1 MFMCSLPKIEVPN
14 SGRVGIR
21 VSSAV
26 KFGAC
31 GDQGF
36 ISRFFEELNSSF
48 FEETVDEVDDSIKF
62 FLLQC

>member
-1 MFMCSLPKIEVPN
+1 MFMRSPPKIEVPS
-14 SGRVGIR
+14 SGRV
-21 VSSAV
+21 
-26 KFGAC
+26 